1 MPELGACASSGRAWR
16 LWAAWYSS
24 GERPR
29 HWTPSHRLG
38 CSSEPP
44 PKSPILSA
52 FRPLQVSGRPDTHA
66 EGLGAYLLYLRH
78 FLSRKPPPTMEERFE
93 SPYYDYL
100 QAPLQPLQDN
110 LESQTCAR
118 GLQPYYSLLTTHYS
132 LLTAHYSP
140 LTTHYSLLT
149 RYETF
154 EKDPIKYREYQ
165 RAIMLALQDR
175 QSTGRFAKM
184 SVDACAPTSETATGA
199 ADGAGAA
206 GVEPT
211 VIMVVGAGRGPL
223 VAAALAASQEA
234 GVPVK
239 VYAVEKNENAVVT
252 LQNRCLNEPQWEA
265 HVTVVPGDMREVS
278 HGNVLADILV
288 SELLGSWGDNE
299 LSPECLD
306 GAHALPLILALTLT
320 PILALALT
328 PDPNRHPTPKQVRSA
343 T

>member
-1 MPELGACASSGRAWR
+1 MARVSTCIAHCA
-16 LWAAWYSS
+16 
-24 GERPR
+24 
-29 HWTPSHRLG
+29 
-38 CSSEPP
+38 
-44 PKSPILSA
+44 
-52 FRPLQVSGRPDTHA
+52 
-66 EGLGAYLLYLRH
+66 LR
-78 FLSRKPPPTMEERFE
+78 
-93 SPYYDYL
+93 
-100 QAPLQPLQDN
+100 
-110 LESQTCAR
+110 
-118 GLQPYYSLLTTHYS
+118 TTHYS